1 MSLTIYAPQICR
13 CDVDVKEDDDDD
25 ASDKELSGENNPDGD
40 VTEVGENGDVDV
52 KEDDDEDVSGEGRVP
67 RSCLVGGNQTVIVCA
82 PTICQNI
89 KLQLFSS
96 YNK

>member
-1 MSLTIYAPQICR
+1 M
-13 CDVDVKEDDDDD
+13 
-25 ASDKELSGENNPDGD
+25 SGENNPDGD

-89 KLQLFSS
+89 KLQQVSPFKEFFCTFKEYYVPSFFKDAHCAS
-96 YNK
+96 IS